1 MSDSVLSLLVNNL
14 SGAIRNRE
22 HLAPGL
28 GCEIIRPL
36 LTFRVEGLG
45 RVGVIT
51 RNLPVPD
58 MIDIHSHPL
67 PGVDDG
73 ARSLE
78 IAVEMCKM
86 SAEDGVTHLV
96 ATPHSNYTYTFD
108 PGLNRQL
115 LAELQEKVGDKPKL
129 LLGCDFH
136 LSYDNIQV
144 CAQNSKDFTINQTSY
159 LLVELPDQFIPDHIS
174 RVYYDIQVAG
184 LKPIITHPER
194 NALIQRKPELVDQWV
209 SIGCLVQVT
218 AQSYTGSFG
227 SKARK
232 FSEKLLN
239 DGLVHFFASDAHD
252 AKRRPPILSECYE
265 KLASE
270 KGEAIADLVM
280 RQNPEAVI
288 NGIPMPS
295 QPDWSGDQDDDGGS
309 RKRSWYS
316 FLLGR

>member
-1 MSDSVLSLLVNNL
+1 
-14 SGAIRNRE
+14 
-22 HLAPGL
+22 
-28 GCEIIRPL
+28 
-36 LTFRVEGLG
+36 
-45 RVGVIT
+45 
-51 RNLPVPD
+51 

-67 PGVDDG
+67 PGIDDG

-78 IAVEMCKM
+78 VAIEMCQM
-86 SAEDGVTHLV
+86 SAQDGVTHLV

-115 LAELQEKVGDKPKL
+115 VAELQEKVGDKPTL

-136 LSYDNIQV
+136 LSYDNIQI
-144 CAQNSKDFTINQTSY
+144 CTQNSKDFTINQTSY
-159 LLVELPDQFIPDHIS
+159 LLVELPDQFIPEHIS

-194 NALIQRKPELVDQWV
+194 NALIQRKPELVEQWV

-218 AQSYTGSFG
+218 AQSYTGGFG
-227 SKARK
+227 SKARR

-252 AKRRPPILSECYE
+252 TLRRPPILSECYE
-265 KLASE
+265 KLAKE
-270 KGEAIADLVM
+270 RGEEIADLVM

-288 NGIPMPS
+288 KGLPMPA
-295 QPDWSGDQDDDGGS
+295 QPDWTGAEEDGGP

-316 FLLGR
+316 FLLGQ

>member
-1 MSDSVLSLLVNNL
+1 L
-14 SGAIRNRE
+14 
-22 HLAPGL
+22 
-28 GCEIIRPL
+28 
-36 LTFRVEGLG
+36 
-45 RVGVIT
+45 
-51 RNLPVPD
+51 
-58 MIDIHSHPL
+58 
-67 PGVDDG
+67 
-73 ARSLE
+73 
-78 IAVEMCKM
+78 
-86 SAEDGVTHLV
+86 
-96 ATPHSNYTYTFD
+96 D

-194 NALIQRKPELVDQWV
+194 NALIQRKPELVEQWGFDRMPGA
-209 SIGCLVQVT
+209 SDCPILH
-218 AQSYTGSFG
+218 GSFG

-265 KLASE
+265 KLANE

-288 NGIPMPS
+288 NGLPMPS
-295 QPDWSGDQDDDGGS
+295 S
-309 RKRSWYS
+309 RIGAGIRMMMVVYESDAGTPSCWADNS
-316 FLLGR
+316 LG